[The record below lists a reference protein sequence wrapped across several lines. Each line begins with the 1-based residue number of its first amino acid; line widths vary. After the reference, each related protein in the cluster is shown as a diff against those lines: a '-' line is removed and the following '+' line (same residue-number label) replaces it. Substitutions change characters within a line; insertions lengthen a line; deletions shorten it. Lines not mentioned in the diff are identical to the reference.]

1 MLSRKKTKSD
11 RNILWKKVCNF
22 IWIWNK
28 IQIEAIDKNSFL
40 GLATNKQTTRS
51 TAHFSD
57 RILQILILPSPF
69 RYSHHHYH
77 NRGHYII

>member
-51 TAHFSD
+51 TLQLQNSSNFDIVQSFSV
-57 RILQILILPSPF
+57 F
-69 RYSHHHYH
+69 T
-77 NRGHYII
+77 